1 LRAPPALAQRG
12 AEGARHPIAP
22 VNQNARAAPGMP
34 KRAFVM
40 ETGRVTLPGSANQ
53 LPRNPQVRQACP
65 GA

>member
-1 LRAPPALAQRG
+1 MRAPPVPARRG

-22 VNQNARAAPGMP
+22 VDQNARAAPGMP

-40 ETGRVTLPGSANQ
+40 ETGRVTLLGSANQ
-53 LPRNPQVRQACP
+53 LPRNPQVRQAWP